1 MLEYKDLLVIGLVS
15 RFNNKVD
22 SADDENEVCL
32 AGGKSTLISFIFLS
46 LMVEQRTV
54 LLAWLRLEHEIMCL

>member
-1 MLEYKDLLVIGLVS
+1 MVIGLVS
-15 RFNNKVD
+15 RFTNKDKVD
-22 SADDENEVCL
+22 SAVDENEVCV

-54 LLAWLRLEHEIMCL
+54 LLAWLRLENETMCL